1 MGVLTCIIPKSTNTT
16 STNDTMPTPPANGQF
31 SLQQT
36 RAILETLGPSPR
48 KPLGQN
54 FLVDA
59 NIVRKSLELA
69 AIVPGDTVVEIGPG
83 LGTLTAALLSAG
95 ANVFAIEFDPAL
107 AGHLRE
113 WLLPLYP
120 GKFHLR
126 EADAVQ
132 HPLADLPDSMPD
144 GIPSTFK
151 IVANL
156 PYAISTPWFDAVLEG
171 PALPALMVVMLQR
184 EAADRLVARPENGDG
199 KAVGAISVALDSAF
213 ERVPGHKVAPSC
225 FYPPPRVDSVFLR
238 LVRRE
243 NPRRLRPA
251 TRKILRT
258 LFLHRRKQLASL
270 VRGLPE
276 KLPAVDTW
284 LQRLPEWGISVQ
296 TRPEAVPFAA
306 WLALD
311 DLM

>member
-1 MGVLTCIIPKSTNTT
+1 
-16 STNDTMPTPPANGQF
+16 MPTLPANGQF

-36 RAILETLGPSPR
+36 RAILETLGHSPR

-83 LGTLTAALLSAG
+83 LGTLTAALLAAG
-95 ANVFAIEFDPAL
+95 ATVFAVEFDPAL
-107 AGHLRE
+107 ARHLRE
-113 WLLPLYP
+113 WLLPLHP
-120 GKFHLR
+120 GKFHLL

-132 HPLADLPDSMPD
+132 FPLGGLSDAAP
-144 GIPSTFK
+144 GGTIPPTFK

-171 PALPALMVVMLQR
+171 PALPALVVVMLQR
-184 EAADRLVARPENGDG
+184 EAADRLAARPEKGDG

-213 ERVPGHKVAPSC
+213 ERAPGHKVTASC
-225 FYPPPRVDSVFLR
+225 FYPPPRVDSVLLR

-243 NPRRLRPA
+243 NARRLRPA
-251 TRKILRT
+251 TRRILRA
-258 LFLHRRKQLASL
+258 LFLHRRKQLGSI
-270 VRGLPE
+270 VRGLPQRP
-276 KLPAVDTW
+276 PAVDAW

-311 DLM
+311 DGM